1 MRKQKGF
8 VSGAIVF
15 ALFILAIV
23 ANAGGLSTGKS
34 AQIGQ
39 VQVSDAK

>member
-1 MRKQKGF
+1 MKKQNGF

-15 ALFILAIV
+15 ALFILVIIG
-23 ANAGGLSTGKS
+23 NAGGISMGKS

-39 VQVSDAK
+39 VQVSEAK